1 MSPVRTI
8 ARWMLGAGLLFAGTA
23 HLTFAREEFAAHLA
37 ADPTRF
43 RMDSALAHVVTM
55 AYQQGI
61 SDAAAPLPLAPGVGS
76 NAAIQ
81 T

>member
-1 MSPVRTI
+1 MEMTTLRNGPTTVTN
-8 ARWMLGAGLLFAGTA
+8 MLDLNKI
-23 HLTFAREEFAAHLA
+23 REEFAAHLA

-55 AYQQGI
+55 AYRQGV

>member
-1 MSPVRTI
+1 MTTLRNGPTTVTN
-8 ARWMLGAGLLFAGTA
+8 MLEI
-23 HLTFAREEFAAHLA
+23 REEFAAHLA